1 VSLVPGYTLLFL
13 GLFAMLAATHFR
25 GLRYFDRPAPAR
37 NALFD
42 PILAGLKWAL
52 LLWGLILLLRAS
64 PIVCFATTAA
74 LLVLWSYRRVIR
86 SDAFQERLLR
96 RDFAVLRRSRPD
108 MSDGEILF
116 ELTYRKH
123 PRWGPEL
130 IEQMV
135 RDYPTIESFARMLSQ
150 MERGFRG
157 FKGRGLSSRWTA
169 PSAGDRSS
177 GRVVRRG
184 EE

>member
-1 VSLVPGYTLLFL
+1 VSLVSGFTLLL
-13 GLFAMLAATHFR
+13 AGLLAMLAAAHFR
-25 GLRYFDRPAPAR
+25 GLRYFDRPALAR

-42 PILAGLKWAL
+42 PILDALKWVL
-52 LLWGLILLLRAS
+52 LPSGLILILHASRA
-64 PIVCFATTAA
+64 VFLATTAA
-74 LLVLWSYRRVIR
+74 ILVLWIYRRVIR
-86 SDAFQERLLR
+86 SDSFQERLLR
-96 RDFAVLRRSRPD
+96 RDFVILRRSRPD

-135 RDYPTIESFARMLSQ
+135 RDYPTVESFARMLSR

-157 FKGRGLSSRWTA
+157 FKGRGLSSR
-169 PSAGDRSS
+169 
-177 GRVVRRG
+177 
-184 EE
+184 

>member
-1 VSLVPGYTLLFL
+1 VSLLPGFTLLL
-13 GLFAMLAATHFR
+13 SGLFVMLAAAHVR
-25 GLRYFDRPAPAR
+25 GLRYFDRPALAR

-42 PILAGLKWAL
+42 PILGGLKWVL
-52 LLWGLILLLRAS
+52 LLSGLILILLASRA
-64 PIVCFATTAA
+64 VFLATATA

-86 SDAFQERLLR
+86 SDFFQERLLR
-96 RDFAVLRRSRPD
+96 RDFLVLRRRRPE

-135 RDYPTIESFARMLSQ
+135 RDYPTIESFARMLSR
-150 MERGFRG
+150 MEQGYRG
-157 FKGRGLSSRWTA
+157 FKGRGLSSR
-169 PSAGDRSS
+169 
-177 GRVVRRG
+177 
-184 EE
+184 

>member
-1 VSLVPGYTLLFL
+1 VSLVPGFTLLLL
-13 GLFAMLAATHFR
+13 GLIAMLAAAHFK
-25 GLRYFDRPAPAR
+25 GLRYFDRPALAR

-42 PILAGLKWAL
+42 PILDGLKWAL
-52 LLWGLILLLRAS
+52 LLSGLVLLLRAS
-64 PIVCFATTAA
+64 RTVFLATTAA
-74 LLVLWSYRRVIR
+74 LLVLWSYRRAIR
-86 SDAFQERLLR
+86 SDSFQVRLLR
-96 RDFAVLRRSRPD
+96 RDFVVLRRSRPD

-135 RDYPTIESFARMLSQ
+135 RDYPTIESFARMLSR

-157 FKGRGLSSRWTA
+157 FKGRGLSSR
-169 PSAGDRSS
+169 
-177 GRVVRRG
+177 
-184 EE
+184 